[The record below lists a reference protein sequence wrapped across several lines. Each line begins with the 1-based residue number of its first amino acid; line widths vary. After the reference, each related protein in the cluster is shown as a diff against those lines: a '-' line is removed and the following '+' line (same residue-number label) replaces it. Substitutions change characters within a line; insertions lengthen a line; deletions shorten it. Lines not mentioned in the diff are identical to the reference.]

1 MPDRSGPCFTQ
12 DALTEPKKPPR
23 IRTAVVIGRWGD
35 DTALLRID
43 DGTTVEAAVPERL
56 RDAIDVGTRVDLD
69 GDNVV
74 TRRRFGRRR

>member
-1 MPDRSGPCFTQ
+1 
-12 DALTEPKKPPR
+12 
-23 IRTAVVIGRWGD
+23 VVIGRWGD

-56 RDAIDVGTRVDLD
+56 RDAIDVGATVDLD

-74 TRRRFGRRR
+74 ARRRFRRRR